1 VYEEIINRIIALLK
15 ANTDLAAVVKEFYFG
30 ERAHDDPRIR
40 YPHVWV
46 ALYRDT
52 VAPFTGKDA
61 HDMEFY
67 VTIVQRVAEME
78 TALKFVLA
86 RVDHAVANSIPD
98 ILHADPTLNGN
109 VTDSYVRGDIILDWI
124 PAKDNNLVGARLTLY
139 ARVTVL
145 H

>member
-1 VYEEIINRIIALLK
+1 MYEEIINRIIEDLK
-15 ANTDLAAVVKEFYFG
+15 SNANFAHQIKEFYFG

-46 ALYRDT
+46 ALHRDT

-67 VTIVQRVAEME
+67 VTIVQRAAEME
-78 TALKFVLA
+78 SALKFVLEK
-86 RVDHAVANSIPD
+86 VDHAVSDSIPD
-98 ILHADPTLNGN
+98 ILHDDPTLNGN
-109 VTDSYVRGDIILDWI
+109 VTDSYVRGDIILDWV
-124 PAKDNNLVGARLTLY
+124 PARDHNLVGARLTLF
-139 ARVTVL
+139 ARITVL